1 MEPIGHSWL
10 KIKVWAEVFF
20 YLAENNVLF
29 EGILLKPSMVT
40 QQSHTSTSRGLRSQT
55 SQTKNPTCSS
65 PNHVKFLFPRS
76 SYEDEGVASVQQNKR
91 ILESSPPSCVNR
103 CENCMPC
110 EATLVIPSD
119 PKLIDYKDQ
128 SLWEVNY
135 SYYPLVWK
143 CKCGDKLYE
152 P

>member
-1 MEPIGHSWL
+1 MAPTRT
-10 KIKVWAEVFF
+10 
-20 YLAENNVLF
+20 YLT
-29 EGILLKPSMVT
+29 ILLLSLTV
-40 QQSHTSTSRGLRSQT
+40 SNSISG
-55 SQTKNPTCSS
+55 
-65 PNHVKFLFPRS
+65 
-76 SYEDEGVASVQQNKR
+76 YEDEGVASVQQNKR